1 MNRSKINK
9 NKPLYLMLFI
19 GLSGFLLFYLIPFF
33 ISLPN
38 MFFSNKNGFEGL
50 NIIIDL
56 LHNEPFIRALKNTGL
71 FLLLCLPQIIVI
83 PLLLAMSLKKIGNN
97 KKFFLLLLLLPMV
110 IPSSSVVFFWKNMF
124 SVNGFLNSFLQNF
137 GVAPINWFNTQYD
150 RIIFGLIF
158 FWKFAGYNTVLFL
171 GGLSSIPNEYYE
183 YARIETNNTFYI
195 FKNITI
201 IYILPT
207 VMVVLLLSIINS
219 FKIFR
224 EIYLISGS
232 YPSNSSYMVQH
243 FLNNMFNSLN
253 YSKLVSA
260 STIVTIL
267 IGIAVLIFFKIQ
279 SKLTENI
286 GE

>member
-1 MNRSKINK
+1 MSSSKFSK
-9 NKPLYLMLFI
+9 NKSLYLMLFI
-19 GLSGFLLFYLIPFF
+19 GVSGFLLFYLIPFF

-56 LHNEPFIRALKNTGL
+56 LNNEPFIRALKNTGL
-71 FLLLCLPQIIVI
+71 FLLWCLPLVMVI
-83 PLLLAMSLKKIGNN
+83 PLIFAILLKNIG
-97 KKFFLLLLLLPMV
+97 KEKQLFLLLLLLPMA

-124 SVNGFLNSFLQNF
+124 AVNGFFNSFLQNF
-137 GVAPINWFNTQYD
+137 GVAPINWFNTKYD
-150 RIIFGLIF
+150 RIIFGFIF

-171 GGLSSIPNEYYE
+171 GGLSSIPHEYYE
-183 YARIETNNTFYI
+183 YASIETNNPFYI

-207 VMVVLLLSIINS
+207 VMIVLLLSIINS

-224 EIYLISGS
+224 EIYLISGA

-243 FLNNMFNSLN
+243 FLNNMFNTLN
-253 YSKLVSA
+253 YSKLVTA
-260 STIVTIL
+260 STIVTCI
-267 IGIAVLIFFKIQ
+267 IGIVVLIFFKVQ